1 MEPIR
6 SLLSALNQL
15 VTTTGVVWWRCL
27 PRLLVTAML
36 GWLGYRIFA
45 QAAALVVDVSAWWS
59 LLLLSIGFVVRLSAI
74 IIGLRIAGEQ
84 LQIRAAIPL
93 PDDDPRDDSMS
104 HLLSITLL
112 PFLGIYAVF
121 DVITDAAN
129 HIQIDYYVFS
139 GLTFERQVLSQ
150 FNPEGAGV
158 WLIVGVIVGLYVVR
172 RLVEAWFERT
182 GFRPLGLVTAVTE
195 GFFIMIVL
203 LSGRQVLVMVQQW
216 VDDRNF
222 RVWLDYPGWGL
233 QQVCSWVGVDISD
246 VLDQL
251 GSLWFDTVW
260 PGVVAMVVE
269 PMLWLALA
277 SLVYGSQVLSAAD
290 LWRRGRPVTLGAGRS
305 GVRIGDRERGVALGF
320 QDAFFGDLNDKYLPT
335 FQSLR
340 LVLSVGATF
349 FAAYL
354 LCYGVLTTGEEWL
367 SRGFY
372 ALIGGQR
379 VSFWSF
385 AAPPIEL
392 LVEVIAEP
400 LRWVL
405 LATAFHA
412 CLVLYAARVDEEVAT
427 EPGDGVST
435 RSTGEDST
443 GEGSTSAGST
453 GVVRETVN
461 PGAEGASA

>member
-45 QAAALVVDVSAWWS
+45 QGAALVVDVSAWWS

-233 QQVCSWVGVDISD
+233 QQVFSWVGVDISD

-320 QDAFFGDLNDKYLPT
+320 SGRVLRRPERQVPT
-335 FQSLR
+335 H
-340 LVLSVGATF
+340 LSVAAAGAERRCD
-349 FAAYL
+349 L
-354 LCYGVLTTGEEWL
+354 LCGLPAVLRRAHHRRGVAEPRVLRTDRRPAGLILVVRRATHRTTGRGDRRTAALGAAGHRL
-367 SRGFY
+367 SR
-372 ALIGGQR
+372 L
-379 VSFWSF
+379 
-385 AAPPIEL
+385 
-392 LVEVIAEP
+392 
-400 LRWVL
+400 
-405 LATAFHA
+405 
-412 CLVLYAARVDEEVAT
+412 
-427 EPGDGVST
+427 
-435 RSTGEDST
+435 
-443 GEGSTSAGST
+443 
-453 GVVRETVN
+453 
-461 PGAEGASA
+461 PGAVRGAGG